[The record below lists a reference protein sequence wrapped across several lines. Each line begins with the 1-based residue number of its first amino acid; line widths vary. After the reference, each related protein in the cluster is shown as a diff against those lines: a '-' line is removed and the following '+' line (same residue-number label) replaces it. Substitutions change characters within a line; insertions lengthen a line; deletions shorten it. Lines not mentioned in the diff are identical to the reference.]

1 MSITNTVVGD
11 SIRTRLSEVE
21 DLIAGVEAHIAQIQA
36 ERKSLME
43 ERKVLGKALSDIENL
58 LGVPVDNGNGHVEF
72 KKPRVGRQVDYEE
85 LKAAVAGVGRPVKT
99 TELAEALGTLPN
111 MIARKLKKLVDDG
124 ELGGG
129 KDSGFFAL
137 NGGGAAA

>member
-72 KKPRVGRQVDYEE
+72 EKPRVGRQVDYEE